1 MTYMCVTRDMGG
13 IFHET
18 ITGFGL
24 SDVVVVVVLHVPRSS
39 GWLTPVGGAH
49 AV

>member
-1 MTYMCVTRDMGG
+1 MCVTRDMGG

-24 SDVVVVVVLHVPRSS
+24 SDVVVVHVVVLHVPRSS